1 MTARMPLTPSQ
12 LQELWL
18 GPNRNLGSQFAD
30 RAELEQA
37 WREHRAE
44 VMAMSKPGQR
54 PAAWY
59 EFERPPGVRISD
71 EHEASTL
78 WRAGVLGAE
87 EKLDVEAEWRRE
99 FEHGFTRSYDAKR
112 RREHFRWADIPRELV
127 EAWTAERKRNAKTI
141 RELKTKTVLDENAS
155 AAMEELRRR

>member
-18 GPNRNLGSQFAD
+18 GPSYVSGSKFAD
-30 RAELEQA
+30 REELEAA
-37 WREHRAE
+37 WREHSAE
-44 VMAMSKPGQR
+44 VMTMSKPGQR
-54 PAAWY
+54 PAAWW
-59 EFERPPGVRISD
+59 EFDAPTGLKFD
-71 EHEASTL
+71 ADHEQSIL

-87 EKLDVEAEWRRE
+87 ERREVEAEWRRE

-112 RREHFRWADIPRELV
+112 RKEHFRWADIPRELV
-127 EAWTAERKRNAKTI
+127 KAWLAERRRHRKTI
-141 RELKTKTVLDENAS
+141 RKLETENAS